1 MRTLFVTNILT
12 TWLNEFIFTYVLGI
26 DWFFY
31 IQQNYNLEI
40 IHLIINIETNKTQ
53 EQKMKW
59 NKYKNYIHISFFITT
74 KKES

>member
-12 TWLNEFIFTYVLGI
+12 TWLNEFIFTNVLGI